1 LRKSASRESGNES
14 IAEKGQTFMKLKHMV
29 ITFAALAL
37 ALPLAAQMFGPR
49 VPTLSGIWHPV
60 VGTGAAY
67 EMTKKD
73 GQKSEME
80 ITIVGKED
88 VEGKTA
94 FWLEMAMTDQR
105 TSQPLYAKNL
115 MSVSDAGVTSMRMV
129 MQMPG
134 QDPMEMDLNM
144 NPAGRGMRQ
153 TIPTTI
159 ADKAEVV
166 GTESVTVPAGTFSCT
181 HFRMKDGSGDAW
193 VSDKVGPWGL
203 VKSQSKDS
211 SMVLAK
217 VITDAKDHI
226 TGTPK
231 KFDMGQM
238 MRGMGQQGQPT
249 Q

>member
-1 LRKSASRESGNES
+1 ML
-14 IAEKGQTFMKLKHMV
+14 
-29 ITFAALAL
+29 AALAL
-37 ALPLAAQMFGPR
+37 AMPLAAQMFGPR

-67 EMTKKD
+67 EITKKE
-73 GQKSEME
+73 GEKSQIE

-94 FWLEMAMTDQR
+94 FWLEMGMTDPR
-105 TSQPLYAKNL
+105 TSQPFFAKNL
-115 MSVSDAGVTSMRMV
+115 MTVSDTGITSTRMV

-134 QDPMEMDLNM
+134 QNPMEMDLTA

-153 TIPTTI
+153 TLPATI

-181 HFRMKDGSGDAW
+181 HFRMKDGTGDAW

-203 VKSQSKDS
+203 VKSQGKDS

-226 TGTPK
+226 TGTPT
-231 KFDMGQM
+231 KFDPTQM
-238 MRGMGQQGQPT
+238 MRQGRQGQ
-249 Q
+249 

>member
-1 LRKSASRESGNES
+1 
-14 IAEKGQTFMKLKHMV
+14 MKLKHMV
-29 ITFAALAL
+29 VTFAVLAL
-37 ALPLAAQMFGPR
+37 ALPLAAQMGMGMR
-49 VPTLSGIWHPV
+49 APTLSGIWHPV

-67 EMTKKD
+67 ETTDGRGVKSQMEMTV
-73 GQKSEME
+73 
-80 ITIVGKED
+80 VGKED
-88 VEGKTA
+88 VEGKTGY
-94 FWLEMAMTDQR
+94 WLEMGITDQR
-105 TSQPLYAKNL
+105 SSGVVYVKNL
-115 MSVSDAGVTSMRMV
+115 MSVNDAGVTSMRMV

-134 QDPMEMDLNM
+134 QDPMEMDLSM

-153 TIPTTI
+153 TLPATI

-203 VKSQSKDS
+203 VKSQGKDS

-238 MRGMGQQGQPT
+238 MRGMGQQGQ
-249 Q
+249 

>member
-1 LRKSASRESGNES
+1 
-14 IAEKGQTFMKLKHMV
+14 MKPRQMV
-29 ITFAALAL
+29 VIFAALAL
-37 ALPLAAQMFGPR
+37 AMPLAAQMFGPKP
-49 VPTLSGIWHPV
+49 PTLSGIWHPV
-60 VGTGAAY
+60 VGAGAAY
-67 EMTKKD
+67 EMTREGKKT
-73 GQKSEME
+73 QME
-80 ITIVGKED
+80 ITVVGKED

-94 FWLEMAMTDQR
+94 YWMEMAMTDPR
-105 TSQPLYAKNL
+105 TSQPVYVKNL
-115 MSVSDAGVTSMRMV
+115 MSVSDSGVTSMRMV

-134 QDPMEMDLNM
+134 QPDPMEMDLNV
-144 NPAGRGMRQ
+144 NPMGRGMKQ
-153 TIPTTI
+153 TTPANI

-166 GTESVTVPAGTFSCT
+166 GTESVTVPAGTFPCT
-181 HFRMKDGSGDAW
+181 HFRMKDGTGDAW

-238 MRGMGQQGQPT
+238 MRGLGQQGQPS